1 MVLVQD
7 ENEVQEVLPATL
19 TLESGEGYDV
29 EESSHQRLK
38 STLELLPVET
48 LKLLYNSEGFEK
60 RSNVN
65 EGDAKTQDW
74 ENSDLQFLALERSL
88 EKSIQASLEKAV
100 DEIRKSIKNWEMIG
114 KVRDVAATRAFTLRV
129 AKREGWN
136 VVAGIRDPLDD
147 DPMEVFFQ
155 EKLASARQSTRN
167 NHPRWDRES
176 EMSDVFFPNGPEEMG
191 GMALNPMV
199 HWSMTGQQYFQ
210 QPGQPGFV
218 PGGIPTYGSML
229 PYPSA
234 YQHRYE
240 NY

>member
-1 MVLVQD
+1 
-7 ENEVQEVLPATL
+7 QEVLPATL

-48 LKLLYNSEGFEK
+48 LKLLYNSEDDDSQGNNVWGKCDVSFGGRLFEKGFEK

-100 DEIRKSIKNWEMIG
+100 DEIRKSIK
-114 KVRDVAATRAFTLRV
+114 
-129 AKREGWN
+129 
-136 VVAGIRDPLDD
+136 
-147 DPMEVFFQ
+147 
-155 EKLASARQSTRN
+155 
-167 NHPRWDRES
+167 
-176 EMSDVFFPNGPEEMG
+176 
-191 GMALNPMV
+191 
-199 HWSMTGQQYFQ
+199 

-218 PGGIPTYGSML
+218 PGGIPTYG
-229 PYPSA
+229 
-234 YQHRYE
+234 
-240 NY
+240 